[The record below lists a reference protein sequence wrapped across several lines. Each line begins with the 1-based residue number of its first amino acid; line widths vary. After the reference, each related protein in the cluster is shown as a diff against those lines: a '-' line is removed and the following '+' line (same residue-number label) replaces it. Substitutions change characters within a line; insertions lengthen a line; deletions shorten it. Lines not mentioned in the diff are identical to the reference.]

1 MIFNSNNLEMRMLY
15 SAHYAML
22 RYMSVTVNVYFD
34 EKKEKKRRSSFQ
46 LHATWFAYIALL
58 PPKHGTRQT
67 HKTQRK
73 EKTAKK
79 RGKEIS
85 SIQSSNSKIGAN
97 SQYLVQL
104 VWDF

>member
-1 MIFNSNNLEMRMLY
+1 MLY

-22 RYMSVTVNVYFD
+22 RYMTVTVNVYFD

-79 RGKEIS
+79 KKKKKKGKEIS

-104 VWDF
+104 VSNF

>member
-1 MIFNSNNLEMRMLY
+1 MT
-15 SAHYAML
+15 
-22 RYMSVTVNVYFD
+22 VTVNVYFD

-79 RGKEIS
+79 KKKKKKRERNKFYTEQQFKDRGKLPIPS
-85 SIQSSNSKIGAN
+85 SVSF
-97 SQYLVQL
+97 QL
-104 VWDF
+104 LKCYKLM